1 MHGYTVSALLAC
13 GAVLALE
20 LAVLRTG
27 VLRRHTYW
35 IAFGIILFFQVI
47 VDGWLTKLTAPIVLY
62 AGQHFSGVRF
72 PWDIPVED
80 YLFGWAMCTLAL
92 LLWERQSDASD
103 QQPEPEPVFDLLRQG
118 SSSLPR

>member
-1 MHGYTVSALLAC
+1 MHGYTISSLVAC
-13 GAVLALE
+13 AAVVGLE

-27 VLRRHTYW
+27 LLRRHTYW
-35 IAFGIILFFQVI
+35 IALGIILFFQVI

-62 AGQHFSGVRF
+62 ARSHFSGVRF

-92 LLWERQSDASD
+92 LLWECQSDVTD
-103 QQPEPEPVFDLLRQG
+103 ETPEPRPVFARR
-118 SSSLPR
+118 SSSLGRR

>member
-1 MHGYTVSALLAC
+1 MHGYTVSSLAAC
-13 GAVLALE
+13 AAVLALE
-20 LAVLRTG
+20 LGVLRTG
-27 VLRRHTYW
+27 LLRRHTYW

-62 AGQHFSGVRF
+62 ADSHFSRVRF

-92 LLWERQSDASD
+92 LLWERQSDSSD
-103 QQPEPEPVFDLLRQG
+103 QAPEPQPLFGRR
-118 SSSLPR
+118 SSSLSGR

>member
-1 MHGYTVSALLAC
+1 MHGYTVSALAAC
-13 GAVLALE
+13 AAVLGLE

-27 VLRRHTYW
+27 LLRRHTYW

-62 AGQHFSGVRF
+62 ARQHFSGIRF

-92 LLWERQSDASD
+92 LLWERQSDPSD
-103 QQPEPEPVFDLLRQG
+103 QAPEPHPVFGRR
-118 SSSLPR
+118 SSSLRR

>member
-1 MHGYTVSALLAC
+1 MHGYTLSALFAC
-13 GAVLALE
+13 AAVAGLE

-47 VDGWLTKLTAPIVLY
+47 VDGWLTKLTAPIVIY
-62 AGQHFSGVRF
+62 ARTHFSRIRF

-80 YLFGWAMCTLAL
+80 YLFGWAMCTLAM
-92 LLWERQSDASD
+92 LLWERQSDLSD
-103 QQPEPEPVFDLLRQG
+103 EEPAPEPVFRRRR
-118 SSSLPR
+118 SSLER

>member
-1 MHGYTVSALLAC
+1 VHGYTLSALAAC
-13 GAVLALE
+13 VAVIGLE

-27 VLRRHTYW
+27 VLRRRTYW
-35 IAFGIILFFQVI
+35 IAFGIILFFQVV

-62 AGQHFSGVRF
+62 ARQHFSGLRF

-92 LLWERQSDASD
+92 LLWERQSDPSD
-103 QQPEPEPVFDLLRQG
+103 EEPEPRPLFRRG
-118 SSSLPR
+118 SSSLAKR

>member
-1 MHGYTVSALLAC
+1 VHGYTVSALLAC
-13 GAVLALE
+13 AAVLGLE

-27 VLRRHTYW
+27 LLRRHTYW
-35 IAFGIILFFQVI
+35 IAYGIILFFQVI

-62 AGQHFSGVRF
+62 ARQHFSGVRF

-92 LLWERQSDASD
+92 LLWERQSDPSD
-103 QQPEPEPVFDLLRQG
+103 QRPEPQPVFDLLRQG
-118 SSSLPR
+118 SSSLPE

>member
-1 MHGYTVSALLAC
+1 VHGYTVSALAAC
-13 GAVLALE
+13 VAVIGLE

-62 AGQHFSGVRF
+62 ARRHFSGVRF

-103 QQPEPEPVFDLLRQG
+103 EEPEPQPVFRRR
-118 SSSLPR
+118 SSSLSKR

>member
-1 MHGYTVSALLAC
+1 MPGYTLSALAAC
-13 GAVLALE
+13 LAVLGLE

-27 VLRRHTYW
+27 LLRRHTYW
-35 IAFGIILFFQVI
+35 IAFGIILFFQVV

-62 AGQHFSGVRF
+62 ARQHFSGIRF

-92 LLWERQSDASD
+92 LLWERQSDATD
-103 QQPEPEPVFDLLRQG
+103 EAPEPQPVFRVR
-118 SSSLPR
+118 SSSLKR

>member
-1 MHGYTVSALLAC
+1 MHGYTITALVAC
-13 GAVLALE
+13 AAVLLLE
-20 LAVLRTG
+20 VAVLRTG

-35 IAFGIILFFQVI
+35 IAYGIILFFQVL

-62 AGQHFSGVRF
+62 ARSHFSGVRF

-92 LLWERQSDASD
+92 LLWERQADESDE
-103 QQPEPEPVFDLLRQG
+103 EPEPRPVLPVLRRR